1 MNPENSLSILRN
13 HGKDFSSNLSRII
26 RMEKHEKEV
35 SKRKNNKL
43 KTIKS
48 INSLTDGTIPFFHL
62 RGTFRSTEQ
71 SYLFVA

>member
-1 MNPENSLSILRN
+1 
-13 HGKDFSSNLSRII
+13 
-26 RMEKHEKEV
+26 MEKHEKEV

-62 RGTFRSTEQ
+62 RRASHSTEL
-71 SYLFVA
+71 SYLFVAWSIKWPMRASFACEKGFSF